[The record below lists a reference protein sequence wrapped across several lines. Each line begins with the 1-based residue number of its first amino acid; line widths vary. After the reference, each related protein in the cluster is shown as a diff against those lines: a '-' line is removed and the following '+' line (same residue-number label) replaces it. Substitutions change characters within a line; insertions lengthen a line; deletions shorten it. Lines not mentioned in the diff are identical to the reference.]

1 MNGILI
7 INKPKNCTSHDIVY
21 KTKKILQEKVGHTG
35 TLDPNATGV
44 LPLLIGKATQISKY
58 LIKHDKIYQAQIQ
71 LGEKRTTGDI
81 EGEIIEQKEVN
92 ESNLKKEN
100 IESVLKN
107 FKGKQKQI
115 PPIYSAIKVNG
126 KKLYEY
132 ARNGEQIE
140 LPKREVTIEQLKMID
155 WQDQKQELTFLTQ
168 VSKGTY
174 IRSLV
179 EDIATHLDTIGTM
192 TALTRTKV
200 GNFSLEQANTIA
212 EIKNNQFK
220 VYTIYE
226 VLKSMYE
233 TRQIAGE
240 LEKKVLNGA
249 KIDNPEDLD
258 IVFFINE
265 KKEPLALY
273 RREGNLLK
281 CYKMLKIGID

>member
-1 MNGILI
+1 MDGIILV
-7 INKPKNCTSHDIVY
+7 NKEKGMTSRDVVDLVSRVCH
-21 KTKKILQEKVGHTG
+21 TKKVGHTG
-35 TLDPNATGV
+35 TLDPMATGLLVICVGRATKLVEV
-44 LPLLIGKATQISKY
+44 LTS
-58 LIKHDKIYQAQIQ
+58 H
-71 LGEKRTTGDI
+71 
-81 EGEIIEQKEVN
+81 QKEYIASMMFGMKTDTKDITGTVL
-92 ESNLKKEN
+92 EQRISHVTKEQ
-100 IESVLKN
+100 IEIVLHDMTTTY
-107 FKGKQKQI
+107 QQEV
-115 PPIYSAIKVNG
+115 PIYSAVKIHG

-140 LPKREVTIEQLKMID
+140 LPKREVTIEQLKIID

-200 GNFSLEQANTIA
+200 GNFSLEQANTIV

>member
-1 MNGILI
+1 MDGIILV
-7 INKPKNCTSHDIVY
+7 NKEKGMTSRDVVNLVSRVCH
-21 KTKKILQEKVGHTG
+21 TKKVGHTG
-35 TLDPNATGV
+35 TLDPMATGLLVICVGRATKLVEV
-44 LPLLIGKATQISKY
+44 LTS
-58 LIKHDKIYQAQIQ
+58 H
-71 LGEKRTTGDI
+71 
-81 EGEIIEQKEVN
+81 QKEYIASMMFGMKTDTKDITGTVL
-92 ESNLKKEN
+92 EQRISHVTKEQ
-100 IESVLKN
+100 IEIVLHDMTTTY
-107 FKGKQKQI
+107 QQEV
-115 PPIYSAIKVNG
+115 PIYSAVKIHG

-140 LPKREVTIEQLKMID
+140 LPKREVTIEHLKIID

-200 GNFSLEQANTIA
+200 GNFSLEQANTIV

>member
-1 MNGILI
+1 MDGIILV
-7 INKPKNCTSHDIVY
+7 NKEKGMTSRDVVNLVSRVCH
-21 KTKKILQEKVGHTG
+21 TKKVGHTG
-35 TLDPNATGV
+35 TLDPMATGLLVICVGRATKLVEV
-44 LPLLIGKATQISKY
+44 LTS
-58 LIKHDKIYQAQIQ
+58 H
-71 LGEKRTTGDI
+71 
-81 EGEIIEQKEVN
+81 QKEYIASMMFGMKTDTKDITGTVL
-92 ESNLKKEN
+92 EQRISHVTKEQ
-100 IESVLKN
+100 IEIVLHDMTTTY
-107 FKGKQKQI
+107 QQEV
-115 PPIYSAIKVNG
+115 PIYSAVKIHG

-200 GNFSLEQANTIA
+200 GNFSLEQANTIT

-233 TRQIAGE
+233 TRQIVGE

>member
-1 MNGILI
+1 MDGIILV
-7 INKPKNCTSHDIVY
+7 NKEKGMTSRDVVNLVSRVCH
-21 KTKKILQEKVGHTG
+21 TKKVGHTG
-35 TLDPNATGV
+35 TLDPMATGLLVICVGRATKLVEV
-44 LPLLIGKATQISKY
+44 LTS
-58 LIKHDKIYQAQIQ
+58 H
-71 LGEKRTTGDI
+71 
-81 EGEIIEQKEVN
+81 QKEYIASMMFGMKTDTKDITGTVL
-92 ESNLKKEN
+92 EQRISHVTKEQ
-100 IESVLKN
+100 IEIVLHDMTTTY
-107 FKGKQKQI
+107 QQEV
-115 PPIYSAIKVNG
+115 PIYSAVKIHG

-140 LPKREVTIEQLKMID
+140 LPKREVTIEQLKIID

-226 VLKSMYE
+226 VLKAMYE

-258 IVFFINE
+258 VVFFINE

>member
-1 MNGILI
+1 MDGIILV
-7 INKPKNCTSHDIVY
+7 NKEKGMTSRDVVNLVSRVCH
-21 KTKKILQEKVGHTG
+21 TKKVGHTG
-35 TLDPNATGV
+35 TLDPMATGLLVICVGRATKLVEV
-44 LPLLIGKATQISKY
+44 LTS
-58 LIKHDKIYQAQIQ
+58 H
-71 LGEKRTTGDI
+71 
-81 EGEIIEQKEVN
+81 QKEYIASMMFGMKTDTKDITGTVL
-92 ESNLKKEN
+92 EQRISHVAKEQ
-100 IESVLKN
+100 IEIVLHDMTTTY
-107 FKGKQKQI
+107 QQEV
-115 PPIYSAIKVNG
+115 PIYSAVKIHG

-140 LPKREVTIEQLKMID
+140 LPKREVTIELLKMID

>member
-1 MNGILI
+1 MDGIILV
-7 INKPKNCTSHDIVY
+7 NKEKGMTSRDVVDLVSRVCH
-21 KTKKILQEKVGHTG
+21 TKKVGHTG
-35 TLDPNATGV
+35 TLDPMATGLLVICVGRATKLVEV
-44 LPLLIGKATQISKY
+44 LTS
-58 LIKHDKIYQAQIQ
+58 H
-71 LGEKRTTGDI
+71 
-81 EGEIIEQKEVN
+81 QKEYIASMMFGMKTDTKDITGTVL
-92 ESNLKKEN
+92 EQRISHVTKEQ
-100 IESVLKN
+100 IEIVLHDMTTTY
-107 FKGKQKQI
+107 QQEV
-115 PPIYSAIKVNG
+115 PIYSAVKIHG

-140 LPKREVTIEQLKMID
+140 LPKREVTIEQLKIID

-226 VLKSMYE
+226 VLKAMYE

-240 LEKKVLNGA
+240 LEKKALNGA

>member
-1 MNGILI
+1 MDGIILV
-7 INKPKNCTSHDIVY
+7 NKEKGMTSRDVVNLVSRVCH
-21 KTKKILQEKVGHTG
+21 TKKVGHTG
-35 TLDPNATGV
+35 TLDPMATGLLVICVGRATKLVEV
-44 LPLLIGKATQISKY
+44 LTS
-58 LIKHDKIYQAQIQ
+58 H
-71 LGEKRTTGDI
+71 
-81 EGEIIEQKEVN
+81 QKEYIASMMFGMKTDTKDITGTVL
-92 ESNLKKEN
+92 EQRISHVTKEQ
-100 IESVLKN
+100 IEIVLHDMTTTY
-107 FKGKQKQI
+107 QQEV
-115 PPIYSAIKVNG
+115 PIYSAVKIHG

-200 GNFSLEQANTIA
+200 GNFSLEQANTIT
-212 EIKNNQFK
+212 EIKNNRFK

-249 KIDNPEDLD
+249 KIDNHEDLD

>member
-1 MNGILI
+1 MDGIILV
-7 INKPKNCTSHDIVY
+7 NKEKGMTSRDVVNLVSRVCH
-21 KTKKILQEKVGHTG
+21 TKKVGHTG
-35 TLDPNATGV
+35 TLDPMATGLLVICVGRATKLVEV
-44 LPLLIGKATQISKY
+44 LTS
-58 LIKHDKIYQAQIQ
+58 H
-71 LGEKRTTGDI
+71 
-81 EGEIIEQKEVN
+81 QKEYIASMMFGMKTDTKDITGTVL
-92 ESNLKKEN
+92 EQRISHVTKEQ
-100 IESVLKN
+100 IEIVLHDMTTTY
-107 FKGKQKQI
+107 QQEV
-115 PPIYSAIKVNG
+115 PIYSAVKIHG

-140 LPKREVTIEQLKMID
+140 LPKREVTIELLKMID

-200 GNFSLEQANTIA
+200 GNFSLEQANTIV

-249 KIDNPEDLD
+249 KIDNPENLD

>member
-1 MNGILI
+1 MDGIILV
-7 INKPKNCTSHDIVY
+7 NKEKGMTSRDVVNLVSRVCH
-21 KTKKILQEKVGHTG
+21 TKKVGHTG
-35 TLDPNATGV
+35 TLDPMATGLLVICVGRATKLVEV
-44 LPLLIGKATQISKY
+44 LTS
-58 LIKHDKIYQAQIQ
+58 H
-71 LGEKRTTGDI
+71 
-81 EGEIIEQKEVN
+81 QKEYIASMMFGMKTDTKDITGTVL
-92 ESNLKKEN
+92 EQRISHVTKEQ
-100 IESVLKN
+100 IEIVLHDMTTTY
-107 FKGKQKQI
+107 QQEV
-115 PPIYSAIKVNG
+115 PIYSAVKIHG

-140 LPKREVTIEQLKMID
+140 LPKREVTIEHLKIID

-226 VLKSMYE
+226 VLKAMYE

>member
-1 MNGILI
+1 MDGIILV
-7 INKPKNCTSHDIVY
+7 NKEKGMTSRDVVNLVSRVCH
-21 KTKKILQEKVGHTG
+21 TKKVGHTG
-35 TLDPNATGV
+35 TLDPMATGLLVICVGRATKLVEV
-44 LPLLIGKATQISKY
+44 LTS
-58 LIKHDKIYQAQIQ
+58 H
-71 LGEKRTTGDI
+71 
-81 EGEIIEQKEVN
+81 QKEYIASMMFGMKTDTKDITGTVL
-92 ESNLKKEN
+92 EQRISHVTKEQ
-100 IESVLKN
+100 IEIVLHDMTTTY
-107 FKGKQKQI
+107 QQEV
-115 PPIYSAIKVNG
+115 PIYSAVKIHG

-140 LPKREVTIEQLKMID
+140 LPKREVTIEQLKIID

-200 GNFSLEQANTIA
+200 GNFSLEQVNTIA

>member
-1 MNGILI
+1 MDGIILV
-7 INKPKNCTSHDIVY
+7 NKEKGMTSRDVVNLVSSVCH
-21 KTKKILQEKVGHTG
+21 TKKVGHTG
-35 TLDPNATGV
+35 TLDPMATGLLVICVGRATKLVEV
-44 LPLLIGKATQISKY
+44 LTS
-58 LIKHDKIYQAQIQ
+58 H
-71 LGEKRTTGDI
+71 
-81 EGEIIEQKEVN
+81 QKEYIASMMFGMKTDTKDITGTVL
-92 ESNLKKEN
+92 EQRISHVTKEQ
-100 IESVLKN
+100 IEIVLHDMTTTY
-107 FKGKQKQI
+107 QQEV
-115 PPIYSAIKVNG
+115 PIYSAVKIHG

-140 LPKREVTIEQLKMID
+140 LPKREVTIELLKIID

>member
-1 MNGILI
+1 MDGIILV
-7 INKPKNCTSHDIVY
+7 NKEKGMTSRDVVNLVSRVCH
-21 KTKKILQEKVGHTG
+21 TKKVGHTG
-35 TLDPNATGV
+35 TLDPMATGLLVICVGRATKLVEV
-44 LPLLIGKATQISKY
+44 LTS
-58 LIKHDKIYQAQIQ
+58 H
-71 LGEKRTTGDI
+71 
-81 EGEIIEQKEVN
+81 QKEYIASMMFGMKTDTKDITGTVL
-92 ESNLKKEN
+92 EQRISHVTKEQ
-100 IESVLKN
+100 IEIVLHDMTTTY
-107 FKGKQKQI
+107 QQEV
-115 PPIYSAIKVNG
+115 PIYSAVKIHG

-140 LPKREVTIEQLKMID
+140 LPKREVTIEQLKIID

-192 TALTRTKV
+192 TTLTRTKV

-281 CYKMLKIGID
+281 CYKMLKKGID

>member
-1 MNGILI
+1 MDGIILV
-7 INKPKNCTSHDIVY
+7 NKEKGMTSRDVVNLVSSVCH
-21 KTKKILQEKVGHTG
+21 TKKVGHTG
-35 TLDPNATGV
+35 TLDPMATGLLVICVGRATKLVEV
-44 LPLLIGKATQISKY
+44 LTS
-58 LIKHDKIYQAQIQ
+58 H
-71 LGEKRTTGDI
+71 
-81 EGEIIEQKEVN
+81 QKEYIASMMFGMKTDTKDITGTVL
-92 ESNLKKEN
+92 EQRISHVTKEQ
-100 IESVLKN
+100 IEIVLHDMTTTY
-107 FKGKQKQI
+107 QQEV
-115 PPIYSAIKVNG
+115 PIYSAVKIHG

-140 LPKREVTIEQLKMID
+140 LPKREVTIELLKMID
-155 WQDQKQELTFLTQ
+155 WQNQKQELTFLTQ

-200 GNFSLEQANTIA
+200 GNFSLEQANTIV

-226 VLKSMYE
+226 VLKAMYE